1 MALLIQQLHNWRIS
15 FKYCGNIQLRFCY
28 VMSSFLVCPGYM
40 KKLTCRGQHYNVRVE
55 KFLPHA
61 HLLPYVDVMV
71 TNGGFNGVQIALANG
86 VPMVTAGQTEEKPE
100 ICARVQWAGVGVDLK
115 TSTPTPKQI
124 QEAVMK
130 IVNSSQYR
138 QRAENFKT
146 EMSHYDAPTLAT
158 KLLEQLASTNL
169 PVFRTFQ

>member
-1 MALLIQQLHNWRIS
+1 MIHVTQGTVATKAGDLIIPTIQALANEDVLLVVTTGGQSVENLQLTSIPN
-15 FKYCGNIQLRFCY
+15 
-28 VMSSFLVCPGYM
+28 
-40 KKLTCRGQHYNVRVE
+40 NVRVE

-100 ICARVQWAGVGVDLK
+100 ICARVQWAGVGIDLK

-124 QEAVMK
+124 REAVMK
-130 IVNSSQYR
+130 IVSSSHYR

-146 EMSHYDAPTLAT
+146 EMSRYDAPTLAT
-158 KLLEQLASTNL
+158 KLLEQLVLTKK
-169 PVFRTFQ
+169 PVFKTS